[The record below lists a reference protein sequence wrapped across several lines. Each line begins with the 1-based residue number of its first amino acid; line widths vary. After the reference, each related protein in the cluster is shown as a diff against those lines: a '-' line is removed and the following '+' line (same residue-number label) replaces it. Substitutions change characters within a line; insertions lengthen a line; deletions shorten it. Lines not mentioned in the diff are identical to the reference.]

1 MRAHRS
7 LPPSCADS
15 RFPYTSARG
24 GATYGRHAGRQSVRT
39 CYTTPQGRHRNL
51 VSQTSSS
58 PAPEPNPPEG
68 RPAGG
73 GAEHTLPASYG
84 SDRIVLMARDPY
96 WAFAYWE
103 LTEGGRRAAQE
114 RLGTPAEAVIR
125 LFELTGTGERLPR
138 TDVPAGPASSWY
150 FNVSPGK
157 RYQAALG
164 LRLGNAFEVIA
175 ESQAVLAP
183 PDGPSERVDASW
195 MVLYDLYGPEVSFAH
210 ASSPGGLRTAARR
223 ADWFGGSEAWHRT
236 IEPLGTQERR
246 SADLILTLEGRLPPG
261 LRLWVG
267 DQAVE
272 ATPSGEVRVRLT
284 LPEGGSLVPV
294 RVESAAARRE
304 SPFESPAR
312 LNSEFS

>member
-1 MRAHRS
+1 
-7 LPPSCADS
+7 
-15 RFPYTSARG
+15 
-24 GATYGRHAGRQSVRT
+24 
-39 CYTTPQGRHRNL
+39 
-51 VSQTSSS
+51 
-58 PAPEPNPPEG
+58 
-68 RPAGG
+68 
-73 GAEHTLPASYG
+73 
-84 SDRIVLMARDPY
+84 MARDPY